1 MPESG
6 SLYVHHTHGIATVEF
21 FHPAGNSLPANLLER
36 LVQSFQELSHHP
48 EVHVIIFKSEKE
60 NTFCAGASFDEL
72 LAIQNPQ
79 QGVAFFSGFG
89 KVVNAMR
96 LCAKPIIGRIQ
107 GKAVGGGV
115 GLIAACDYAMAT
127 EAASIKL
134 SEISIGIGPFVVEPA
149 LTRKMGIAAVSE
161 LALNPTTWQTAYWA
175 KEKGLY
181 ARVFENLAELDKE
194 VLVLAE
200 QLNSYAPEAV
210 QKLKRV
216 LWEGT
221 DHWDTLMEQ
230 RAHICGNLVLSE
242 TTKTALLKF
251 KQK

>member
-1 MPESG
+1 MENG
-6 SLYVHHTHGIATVEF
+6 RLYVQVENGIAKVEF
-21 FHPAGNSLPANLLER
+21 FHPAGNSLPSHLLHR
-36 LVQSFQELSHHP
+36 LVETFQNLDQDP
-48 EVHVIIFKSEKE
+48 ETKVVIFKSEKE
-60 NTFCAGASFDEL
+60 GTFCAGASFDEL
-72 LAIQNPQ
+72 LAIENPT

-96 LCAKPIIGRIQ
+96 LCTKPIIGRIQ

-181 ARVFENLAELDKE
+181 ARVFENLEELDKE

-221 DHWDTLMEQ
+221 DHWDALMEQ

-242 TTKTALLKF
+242 TTKTSLLKF

>member
-1 MPESG
+1 MA
-6 SLYVHHTHGIATVEF
+6 GI
-21 FHPAGNSLPANLLER
+21 
-36 LVQSFQELSHHP
+36 
-48 EVHVIIFKSEKE
+48 
-60 NTFCAGASFDEL
+60 
-72 LAIQNPQ
+72 
-79 QGVAFFSGFG
+79 
-89 KVVNAMR
+89 
-96 LCAKPIIGRIQ
+96 
-107 GKAVGGGV
+107 
-115 GLIAACDYAMAT
+115 

-181 ARVFENLAELDKE
+181 ARVFKTLAELDKE
-194 VLVLAE
+194 ILVLAE

-230 RAHICGNLVLSE
+230 RAHICGNLVLSR